1 MVNMKLLCYKTTTTT
16 TTAIS
21 RNCTKKSWLL
31 HPESD
36 LSFKEQSVFI
46 STHVSFLQFCIFIPI
61 PVMDAILSPFFT
73 SALSSWWSAPGQDLR
88 GGMSSS
94 LWSWAPLKKRPNSA
108 WVTEAACLADIKLT
122 VCPIPTVMFPAPSS
136 RLSFWTPQST
146 HPTQTWTFLLWA
158 CNQNQAA
165 CNRGELFGLQTCC
178 WGRRPCR
185 VWIPFC
191 GKRLAPWRRIQ
202 AQFWVEW

>member
-1 MVNMKLLCYKTTTTT
+1 MNVKLLCYKKIKQQQQKIVTSV
-16 TTAIS
+16 S
-21 RNCTKKSWLL
+21 RKWSLFWGAVCLYFYPCLLPTILYL
-31 HPESD
+31 HPNPS
-36 LSFKEQSVFI
+36 LGCHPFPLFHLCI
-46 STHVSFLQFCIFIPI
+46 VSLVVRTRTGPQ
-61 PVMDAILSPFFT
+61 
-73 SALSSWWSAPGQDLR
+73 

-94 LWSWAPLKKRPNSA
+94 LWSWVPLKKRPNTA
-108 WVTEAACLADIKLT
+108 WVTEPACLADIKLT

-158 CNQNQAA
+158 CNQNQGA

-178 WGRRPCR
+178 LGRRPCR

-202 AQFWVEW
+202 TQFWVKRW